1 MTTPMT
7 FDDVSREVVKDFL
20 QSVVLIDDQAYFG
33 EEPLPNLLPQLV
45 SPGPG
50 DAQTAKSEERKTI
63 DAERRSHKL
72 NAKLMIEV
80 FAERGLVCG
89 VLKPQSPQTLAE
101 LMKQT
106 LPAVRRAD
114 IVIIDWMLEGTIG
127 NALETIR
134 SIIDADE
141 KDCVGLRL
149 IAIYTG
155 ERDLSDIVKQL
166 KKNLSNFD
174 YINKDINSLSLTN
187 GWARIAVYAKEDT
200 KVKSSLKDRVF
211 KIDQLP
217 DELIKEYT
225 ETTKGLVP
233 NVALASLAALRRYTH
248 LLLEKMSAKL
258 DASYLA
264 HRVSIEHPDDAAE
277 LLVNIVGAELQSI
290 IDQSEAADQV
300 NLKNILLWFESQ
312 QFDYNKQFA
321 PITSENWPNVIRELI
336 AKGHQHQDVKPY
348 FAVEGK
354 QGLGQKKKSA
364 KQFSKELNTDE
375 AEYDLAMLTTLKT
388 RYDTP
393 PPVLT
398 LGQILQITGEENG
411 TFWICVQPPCDS
423 VRIKEDKRAF
433 PLLPMKKIPA
443 GSKDENNVFLIRDY
457 DKNYIHLKPECDHYK
472 CQMVEFITDPVAHQV
487 IATKRENGT
496 FCFTSEQQ
504 VCYDWIAQLKQDS
517 AQHVANE
524 YAGTI
529 SRVGR
534 DISEWLRTYPK

>member
-1 MTTPMT
+1 MT

-290 IDQSEAADQV
+290 LDQAEVHKQV
-300 NLKNILLWFESQ
+300 DINNIELWLKPREGTLPKLSGSVR
-312 QFDYNKQFA
+312 A
-321 PITSENWPNVIRELI
+321 TAWPGALYELVR
-336 AKGHQHQDVKPY
+336 KGHTDPVVK
-348 FAVEGK
+348 GK
-354 QGLGQKKKSA
+354 FDLSNKDKKSA
-364 KQFSKELNTDE
+364 SQFSEATTNPDE
-375 AEYDLAMLTTLKT
+375 ECDFAILSTLRT
-388 RYDTP
+388 RYGTP
-393 PPVLT
+393 HPTLT
-398 LGQILQITGEENG
+398 LGQILHKQAEVSGKMEDEY
-411 TFWICVQPPCDS
+411 WMCLQPPCDS
-423 VRIKEDKRAF
+423 VRINSTRPF
-433 PLLPMKKIPA
+433 PLLPMKKVSEA
-443 GSKDENNVFLIRDY
+443 GSKDNPGNVFVLEHPDGKY
-457 DKNYIHLKPECDHYK
+457 THLKTEYIPYK
-472 CQMVEFITDPVAHQV
+472 CQMVVFAADAAARQV
-487 IATKRENGT
+487 IASKREDGT
-496 FCFTSEQQ
+496 FCFTSDQN
-504 VCYDWIAQLKQDS
+504 VCYNWIAQLKQDS